1 MAARADYVKWRR
13 SAQVGCVFARFFS
26 NKPDKYGQ
34 DIAEVS
40 QSYDPVRVAKAIA
53 LRVERLVADPSV
65 TVATLLM
72 PTITTLE
79 ALAKVTVAL
88 RDHPKWIISAMKL
101 GPPPTGDFV
110 GVQLFREI
118 PYQSTNRRSE
128 VLAFGPFNIFPRTR
142 RSPVAAF
149 ELFVGEP
156 RANDPVSQE
165 PTDRA
170 NLAHADLATTGILSA
185 PNLFENML
193 KQSKAL
199 RLKSLN
205 GVDDHRAK
213 AKVSFTIRPTLARS
227 LGLEP

>member
-1 MAARADYVKWRR
+1 MSARADYVKWRR
-13 SAQVGCVFARFFS
+13 SAQVGCVFARYFS
-26 NKPDKYGQ
+26 NKPDEYGQ

-40 QSYDPVRVAKAIA
+40 QSADPVRVAKAIA
-53 LRVERLVADPSV
+53 SRVERLVADPSI
-65 TVATLLM
+65 TVATLVM
-72 PTITTLE
+72 PTIATVE
-79 ALAKVTVAL
+79 ALANVAVAL
-88 RDHPKWIISAMKL
+88 RDHPKWIVSAIKL
-101 GPPPTGDFV
+101 DPPPEGDFV

-118 PYQSTNRRSE
+118 PYQSASRRSE

-149 ELFVGEP
+149 ELFVGEA
-156 RANDPVSQE
+156 RANDPVSQK

-170 NLAHADLATTGILSA
+170 NLAHADLTTTAILRA

-193 KQSKAL
+193 KQTKAL

-213 AKVSFTIRPTLARS
+213 AKVTFTIRPTLARR